1 MDTFNFTCKD
11 LLLLLLLLSVIHHF
25 GILRKVQR
33 VSLFAVKPNKWSVE
47 SSETTFRNRS
57 DTFESN
63 WMTVLLVESRDRQAV
78 ERFALLSV
86 VGRRDATTTTGKIHK
101 YINCGVARSHT
112 EETRVYWSSG
122 PVLLPGNSLQVL
134 STRTFIWGDDAVEI
148 RGRRGITGNASIRR
162 ILYSSAWNSSSIRIE
177 FLLSVFIN

>member
-1 MDTFNFTCKD
+1 M
-11 LLLLLLLLSVIHHF
+11 
-25 GILRKVQR
+25 QR

-148 RGRRGITGNASIRR
+148 RGEGSPEMLRFGGSSILRHW
-162 ILYSSAWNSSSIRIE
+162 ILLPFASSSCWVSSLINNYLRTHNLFLFIFIR
-177 FLLSVFIN
+177 